1 MGERIANVAE
11 HLREH
16 VAFPNFDEA
25 TVLLA
30 YQVRHI
36 VRRALLIA
44 RRPALGGRVT
54 RDRIIWKYAP
64 LV

>member
-1 MGERIANVAE
+1 MRERIANVAE
-11 HLREH
+11 HFREH